1 MPCVAKKINDSLTID
16 TREGLETPYAMIRSR
31 HTHKN
36 GVLLY
41 ETVFVKN
48 IIVKLTVLM
57 TLFVIA
63 GL

>member
-1 MPCVAKKINDSLTID
+1 MLSRPIGWIKD
-16 TREGLETPYAMIRSR
+16 TKEEGLETPYAMIRSR

>member
-1 MPCVAKKINDSLTID
+1 MYYTKD
-16 TREGLETPYAMIRSR
+16 TKEEGLEMPYTMIRSH

-48 IIVKLTVLM
+48 IIVKLTINDITHDCRIIML
-57 TLFVIA
+57 A
-63 GL
+63 